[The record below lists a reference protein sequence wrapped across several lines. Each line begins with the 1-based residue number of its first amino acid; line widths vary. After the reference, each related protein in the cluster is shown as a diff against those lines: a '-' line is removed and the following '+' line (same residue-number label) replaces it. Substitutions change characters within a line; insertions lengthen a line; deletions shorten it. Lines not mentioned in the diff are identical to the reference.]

1 VGRGV
6 SLARAAW
13 LLLGYLALYVFG
25 YMSKPT
31 GAIAALWPAHA
42 VSFVAFI
49 LVPVRRWPLVIAAMA
64 LAELLLV
71 PLIYWCRSEPLPA
84 LAPTLGFVA
93 ANILTTVGAAG
104 LARLFRLFVGERR
117 PQLVLSPLWIVALCA
132 GVVPGSLIGAATE
145 SQLAGAETVLADL
158 GLWGLASVL
167 AIVTFAPVTF
177 GMVGGFADERPA
189 AKAWEGWC
197 VVALVLALFWFTLV
211 PQPAVE
217 QLVEPMLFGLPLAWL
232 ALRFSRRA
240 TSIAAA
246 IVASGVIILAGHRA
260 GSSFTAENVAAWRD
274 IVIATDIFLLIGCG
288 GALLINLMT
297 VKHRELLQE
306 LEREHEQLRQY
317 AHALDFAEES
327 ARRATAADLHDGIGQ
342 VLAGLSMTLAAMRA
356 HAGQP
361 KLGAL
366 VEEAVDAS
374 REAQEGLRLMI
385 QDLSP
390 PELEHASLDQT
401 LKWLAD
407 LFRARFSFTVDYKV
421 DGSADMRRD
430 QVRLVYR
437 CARELLMNACKHSKR
452 ASAELEMELTPR
464 SVGIRVIDEGV
475 GFDMQAYGLTSG
487 RRFGLA
493 QLRERVRTAGGTL
506 DIDTMVG
513 EGCRVT
519 VWLPI

>member
-1 VGRGV
+1 MGPGV
-6 SLARAAW
+6 SPVQAAW
-13 LLLGYLALYVFG
+13 LLFGYLALYVIGFV
-25 YMSKPT
+25 SEPT

-64 LAELLLV
+64 LAELLIV
-71 PLIYWCRSEPLPA
+71 PLIYWVTSEPLPA
-84 LAPTLGFVA
+84 LAMTLEFVA
-93 ANILTTVGAAG
+93 ANIVTTVGAAG
-104 LARLFRLFVGERR
+104 LARLFRLFAGERR
-117 PQLVLSPLWIVALCA
+117 PQLVLSPLWIIALCV
-132 GVVPGSLIGAATE
+132 GVAPGSLIGAATE
-145 SQLAGAETVLADL
+145 SHSAGTGAVLADL
-158 GLWGLASVL
+158 GLWDLASVL
-167 AIVTFAPVTF
+167 AVVTFAPLIF

-217 QLVEPMLFGLPLAWL
+217 QLVEPMLFGVPLAWL

-240 TSIAAA
+240 TSVAAA
-246 IVASGVIILAGHRA
+246 IVASGVVILAAHRA
-260 GSSFTAENVAAWRD
+260 GSSFTAANVAAWRD
-274 IVIATDIFLLIGCG
+274 VVIATDIFLLIGCG

-297 VKHRELLQE
+297 VKHREVLQE

-356 HAGQP
+356 HAGLP

-390 PELEHASLDQT
+390 PELEHASLEQT

-407 LFRARFSFTVDYKV
+407 LFRTRFSFAVAYKV
-421 DGSADMRRD
+421 DGSAELRRD
-430 QVRLVYR
+430 QLRLVYR
-437 CARELLMNACKHSKR
+437 CVRELLMNACKHSKR
-452 ASAELEMELTPR
+452 ASAELEMALAPR
-464 SVGIRVIDEGV
+464 LVDIRVIDEGV
-475 GFDMQAYGLTSG
+475 GFDVEAYGLTSG

-493 QLRERVRTAGGTL
+493 QLRERVRTAGGML

-519 VWLPI
+519 VRLPI